1 VTRNFWI
8 LLAAFGVLVA
18 ASFTGR
24 DAAIVTLGIS
34 AVLVAVVAVWRRP
47 RALAWHLAAFG
58 AVAWATEE
66 VAWSVS
72 RLSASF
78 NPTLITE
85 LGYYLGAAAWLGALL
100 VAPGKRVPR
109 TLLLAAIPP
118 VGLVVWML
126 LDDVGAA
133 VGLIF
138 PVVELVLLLAALPF
152 LGGTI
157 KSGASE
163 GRLLVVMGF
172 FFRALASAAYA
183 WLGGGT
189 DSDYLI
195 LWQLGYVCL
204 GLGVFMELN
213 DLHVDFVAAGTT
225 VVTLQLAAARM
236 LAFIYSGSGTRSNVD
251 AFAVVGSLA
260 FLQLA
265 LVLVALLN
273 NNARHMRAQQ
283 EQRTWSS
290 LLERAMS
297 QATDGPTLTALLD
310 RTLRSVPGLQGIELH
325 SGSSSGE
332 LAGYPYPLVT
342 GGTEVGRLF
351 FQRQPDATS
360 ALDNSAPLLAARIQQ
375 VHEHDRWRTAAL
387 TDPLTNLLN
396 RRGLEMR
403 IGALFEQ
410 ARREGKAVSI
420 GLIDIDHFKRVN
432 DVYGHST
439 GDKALKE
446 LAAILRRQLRPNDIA
461 VRWGGEEFL
470 VVLISDLKGAL
481 DAMRRLRRELGAAK
495 LGQIAWP
502 LAASVGLAGGTV
514 PETNEALTEWV
525 EQADAA
531 LLRAKALGR
540 NRIELHGEVAGQ
552 RE

>member
-1 VTRNFWI
+1 MTRNFWI
-8 LLAAFGVLVA
+8 LLGAFCVLVA
-18 ASFTGR
+18 LSFTGR

-34 AVLVAVVAVWRRP
+34 AVLVAAVTVRRRP
-47 RALAWHLAAFG
+47 RALAWRLATFG
-58 AVAWATEE
+58 AVAWAVEE
-66 VAWSVS
+66 MAWSVA
-72 RLSASF
+72 RLNVNFS
-78 NPTLITE
+78 PTFVTE
-85 LGYYLGAAAWLGALL
+85 LGYYLGAAAWVGALL
-100 VAPGKRVPR
+100 MAPGKRLSR
-109 TLLLAAIPP
+109 TLLLAAVPP
-118 VGLVVWML
+118 VALVVWML
-126 LDDVGAA
+126 LDDPGVTLGF
-133 VGLIF
+133 IF
-138 PVVELVLLLAALPF
+138 PVVELLLLLLALPF
-152 LGGTI
+152 LGGTVRG
-157 KSGASE
+157 GASE

-172 FFRALASAAYA
+172 FFRALAAGAYT

-204 GLGVFMELN
+204 GLGVYMELN
-213 DLHVDFVAAGTT
+213 DVHVDFVAAGTT
-225 VVTLQLAAARM
+225 VVALQLAAARM
-236 LAFIYSGSGTRSNVD
+236 LAFIYQDPGNRTNVD

-273 NNARHMRAQQ
+273 NDARHMRAQQ

-290 LLERAMS
+290 LLERVMS
-297 QATDGPTLTALLD
+297 QPGEGPTLVTLLD
-310 RTLRSVPGLQGIELH
+310 RTLRSIPGLQGIELH
-325 SGSSSGE
+325 SGARSGE
-332 LAGYPYPLVT
+332 LEGYPYPLVT

-351 FQRQPDATS
+351 FQRQPEATS
-360 ALDNSAPLLAARIQQ
+360 ALDTSAPLLAARIQQ

-396 RRGLEMR
+396 RRGLEVR
-403 IGALFEQ
+403 IGSMFEE
-410 ARREGKAVSI
+410 ARSQGKAVSI

-446 LAAILRRQLRPNDIA
+446 LAAILGRQLRPNDIA

-470 VVLISDLKGAL
+470 VVLVSDLQGAL
-481 DAMRRLRRELGAAK
+481 DAMRRLRRELAAAK

-502 LAASVGLAGGTV
+502 LAASVGLAGGVV
-514 PETNEALTEWV
+514 PESDEVLAEWV

-531 LLRAKALGR
+531 LMRAKALGR
-540 NRIELHGEVAGQ
+540 NRIELHGEAAGQ
-552 RE
+552 RT